1 MFVSMAWQETV
12 KMNSVSIEEQLNN
25 NFSNFNNH
33 NIAHTCTECEVVGDQ
48 YLFLWWTSL
57 DLGTGIAFSPENVL

>member
-1 MFVSMAWQETV
+1 
-12 KMNSVSIEEQLNN
+12 MNSVSIEEQLNN

-48 YLFLWWTSL
+48 YLFL
-57 DLGTGIAFSPENVL
+57 